1 MKYVLGQLAMAAG
14 MVAMSL
20 YIIMLLIFAAQI
32 IKYKKS
38 EHKKKIKIEIM
49 IGTGFHFHREISRIM
64 GLIMAYASAFC
75 FLTLITEALFV
86 LISKISGIYY

>member
-14 MVAMSL
+14 MIAMSL
-20 YIIMLLIFAAQI
+20 YIMMLLIFAAQI

-49 IGTGFHFHREISRIM
+49 IGNAIHFRKEISKIK
-64 GLIMAYASAFC
+64 GLIMTYALAFC
-75 FLTLITEALFV
+75 LLTLIIETLFV
-86 LISKISGIYY
+86 LITRIVDIY